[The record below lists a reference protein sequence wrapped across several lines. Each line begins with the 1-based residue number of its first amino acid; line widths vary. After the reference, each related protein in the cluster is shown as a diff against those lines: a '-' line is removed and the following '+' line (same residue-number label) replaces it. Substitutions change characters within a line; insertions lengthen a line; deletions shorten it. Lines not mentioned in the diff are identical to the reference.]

1 MFSNPSGITRALQS
15 FRIEDRALCY
25 STFAPQLYNWCL
37 KLGFTRGKIMPSRA
51 FCSDESQGVPIILL
65 AKHFGVFPFNHGRV
79 GGIVSVD
86 RHGPHADHGM
96 DLMLLQSSHV
106 GYDQN
111 TGEFGIYR
119 RLHTK
124 HSDNS
129 CSCGKIGNIL
139 DWYRGEYRYAR
150 ENVRL
155 ARVDGQPAVL
165 IDNLLLNTERTQGLF
180 LNLERL
186 VHHDAYGKFHT
197 LNTLSTAYALP
208 AAPALVERL
217 GEAAWPSHGST
228 ELGISLAPEDFHYK
242 RIFSN
247 RDPLQDQLERNL
259 LAPMPWIVSAKHPL
273 LTAACLNTQAEFDR
287 TYRSLAHNPALH
299 DKNMLFV
306 SGVNLDISP
315 VDQTHFPLTQFV
327 PWAAYL
333 HLTDG
338 TRQILEQDELLET
351 LAGMP
356 VDNPSQIHFDE
367 SIEAM
372 ARAPKVRVRLDRA

>member
-15 FRIEDRALCY
+15 FRIENQTMCY
-25 STFAPQLYNWCL
+25 STFVPKLYNWCL
-37 KLGFTRGKIMPSRA
+37 SLGFARHRIMPSRA

-86 RHGPHADHGM
+86 RHGPHADHGK

-106 GYDQN
+106 GHDPE

-119 RLHTK
+119 RLHTENQ
-124 HSDNS
+124 HNS
-129 CSCGKIGNIL
+129 RSCGKIGNIVA
-139 DWYRGEYRYAR
+139 WYHTEYRYAR

-155 ARVDGQPAVL
+155 ARVDGKPVVL
-165 IDNLLLNTERTQGLF
+165 VDNLLLNTEREQGLF

-186 VHHDAYGKFHT
+186 VQHDADGKFFT

-208 AAPALVERL
+208 AAATLIERL
-217 GEAAWPSHGST
+217 GESLWPEHGSV
-228 ELGISLAPEDFHYK
+228 EIGNQLAPEDFLFK
-242 RIFSN
+242 RVFTN
-247 RDPLQDQLERNL
+247 KDPFQDQLERNL
-259 LAPMPWIVSAKHPL
+259 LAPMPWIITSKHPL
-273 LTAACLNTQAEFDR
+273 LTAACVNTQAEFDR
-287 TYRSLAHNPALH
+287 TYRSLAHNPALS

-306 SGVNLDISP
+306 SGINIDLSP
-315 VDQTHFPLTQFV
+315 ATQDHFPLTQFV

-333 HLTDG
+333 HLANG
-338 TRQILEQDELLET
+338 TRRILEQDELLET
-351 LAGMP
+351 LSSMS
-356 VDNPSQIHFDE
+356 VSNEDQISFDA

-372 ARAPKVRVRLDRA
+372 AAVPKVSIHL

>member
-15 FRIEDRALCY
+15 FRIENQTMCY
-25 STFAPQLYNWCL
+25 STFVPKLYNWCL
-37 KLGFTRGKIMPSRA
+37 SLGFARHRIMPSRA

-86 RHGPHADHGM
+86 RHGPHADHGK

-106 GYDQN
+106 GHDPD

-119 RLHTK
+119 RLHTENQ
-124 HSDNS
+124 HNS
-129 CSCGKIGNIL
+129 RSCGKIGNIVA
-139 DWYRGEYRYAR
+139 WYHTEYRYAR

-155 ARVDGQPAVL
+155 ARVDGKPVVL
-165 IDNLLLNTERTQGLF
+165 VDNLLLNTEREQGLF

-186 VHHDAYGKFHT
+186 VQHDADGKFFT

-208 AAPALVERL
+208 AAATLIERL
-217 GEAAWPSHGST
+217 GESLWPEQGSV
-228 ELGISLAPEDFHYK
+228 EIGNQLAPEDFLFK
-242 RIFSN
+242 RVFTN
-247 RDPLQDQLERNL
+247 KDPFQDQLERNL
-259 LAPMPWIVSAKHPL
+259 LAPMPWIITSKHPL
-273 LTAACLNTQAEFDR
+273 LTAACVNTQAEFDR
-287 TYRSLAHNPALH
+287 TYRSLAHNPALA

-306 SGVNLDISP
+306 SGINIDLSP
-315 VDQTHFPLTQFV
+315 TTQDHFPLTQFV

-333 HLTDG
+333 HLANG
-338 TRQILEQDELLET
+338 TRRILEQDELLET
-351 LAGMP
+351 LSSMS
-356 VDNPSQIHFDE
+356 VSNEDQISFDA

-372 ARAPKVRVRLDRA
+372 AAVPKVSIHL

>member
-1 MFSNPSGITRALQS
+1 MFSNPSGISRALQS
-15 FRIEDRALCY
+15 FRIEDRAMCY
-25 STFAPQLYNWCL
+25 SSFAPRLYNWCL

-79 GGIVSVD
+79 GGIVSVE

-106 GYDQN
+106 GYDPE
-111 TGEFGIYR
+111 TGEFGVYR
-119 RLHTK
+119 RLHTQLGE
-124 HSDNS
+124 NS
-129 CSCGKIGNIL
+129 CTCGKIGNIL
-139 DWYRGEYRYAR
+139 EWYRADYRYAR

-165 IDNLLLNTERTQGLF
+165 IDNLLLNTERAQGLF

-186 VHHDAYGKFHT
+186 VHHDSSGKFHT
-197 LNTLSTAYALP
+197 LNTLSTSYALP

-228 ELGISLAPEDFHYK
+228 ELGINLAPEDFYYK

-259 LAPMPWIVSAKHPL
+259 LAPMPWIVSANHPL
-273 LTAACLNTQAEFDR
+273 LTAACVNTQAEFDR
-287 TYRSLAHNPALH
+287 TYRSLAHNPALQ

-306 SGVNLDISP
+306 SGLNIDISP

-351 LAGMP
+351 LASMP
-356 VDNPSQIHFDE
+356 VDNPDQICFDE
-367 SIEAM
+367 SIETM
-372 ARAPKVRVRLDRA
+372 VHAPKVRVRLNRA